1 MCPTHEAAAWPVLA
15 ICSTGELAD
24 WLSLTTSE
32 LNWLADVKMLRTKRQ
47 APRLR
52 HYHYRPLAKKHG
64 QIRLIEAPKQRLK
77 AIQRRIQTEILNHIP
92 PHDAAHGFR
101 RGRSVKTFAEPHT
114 DKSVVIKIDLQDFFP
129 SITLGRVRA
138 LFRSV
143 GYPERV
149 ADMLAGLCTNA
160 APLDIWDV
168 DRFPVTDEHARHVRW
183 LYATPHLPQGAPSS
197 PAIANLCVYWLDRRL
212 SALADTAQAVYTR
225 YADDLAFS
233 GDAPFARAAKRFQ
246 LHVCATAMEEGFRV
260 HHRKTR
266 IMRRG
271 VCQRLAG
278 VVVNQ
283 HLNLPRHDID
293 RLKATLTNCIR
304 HGTASQNRTNHPDF
318 QGHLHGRVAFVESIN
333 PIHGRK
339 LRRLFE
345 RIAW

>member
-1 MCPTHEAAAWPVLA
+1 M
-15 ICSTGELAD
+15 
-24 WLSLTTSE
+24 
-32 LNWLADVKMLRTKRQ
+32 Q
-47 APRLR
+47 
-52 HYHYRPLAKKHG
+52 
-64 QIRLIEAPKQRLK
+64 
-77 AIQRRIQTEILNHIP
+77 
-92 PHDAAHGFR
+92 
-101 RGRSVKTFAEPHT
+101 
-114 DKSVVIKIDLQDFFP
+114 
-129 SITLGRVRA
+129 A

-143 GYPERV
+143 GYPEHV
-149 ADMLAGLCTNA
+149 ADLLAGLCTNA
-160 APLDIWDV
+160 APLDIWDG
-168 DRFPVTDEHARHVRW
+168 DRFPVSDEHARHVRW
-183 LYATPHLPQGAPSS
+183 LYGTPHVPQGAPTS
-197 PAIANLCVYWLDRRL
+197 PAIANLCAYWLDRRL

-233 GDAPFARAAKRFQ
+233 GDEPFARAAKRFQ
-246 LHVCATAMEEGFRV
+246 VHVCATALEEGFRV

-318 QGHLHGRVAFVESIN
+318 QSHLHGRVAFVESIN
-333 PIHGRK
+333 PSSGRK

-345 RIAW
+345 RIVW